1 MARQGQRRPRL
12 VDARLGR
19 ARVTPEAIIGV
30 AGAGAMGAGIAEVAA
45 RAGHTVIVLDS
56 FPAAL
61 ERARETLRKG
71 LDAQVARGR
80 LERAEAGEIA
90 ARISWTGETAA
101 LAPAALIIEAI
112 IEDAAAKKALFA
124 ALERAAPSAVLA
136 SNTSSLS
143 VTALAAGL
151 ARPERFLGLHF
162 FNPAT
167 VMKLVEIVPGLQ
179 TDPAR
184 VGEMQALME
193 RWGKKAVVAKDLP
206 GFIVNRLARPFYGE
220 GWRALEEGASPPE
233 TIDRLYR
240 ELGRFRMGPFELGDL
255 IGHDVNLAAARSVFA
270 AYHGAT
276 RFRPSLAQ
284 AALVDAGRLGRKSG
298 RGVYAYTEERPA
310 PAPTPVPA
318 GDAGALARLIEKGE
332 ATRDGV
338 LFRHA
343 DGRPAS
349 LMAAEAGAPA
359 VAVDYVYDAA
369 ATSLIAFSASDDRAR
384 RAAVEFAS
392 ANGKD
397 GVEIAD
403 RPGGIVLR
411 ALLQLA
417 NAAADGLRDRAASE
431 GDIDLAM
438 RAGVNYPFGPW
449 EWARGFGF
457 HRVVEAL
464 TRIAEETGD
473 GIYRPSEHL
482 RAAARTEAA
491 AGR

>member
-1 MARQGQRRPRL
+1 MARQDQRRARL
-12 VDARLGR
+12 VDAGLGR

-45 RAGHTVIVLDS
+45 RAGHAVIVLDS
-56 FPAAL
+56 VPAAL
-61 ERARETLRKG
+61 DRGRENLVKG

-80 LERAEAGEIA
+80 LEAAEAAKIA
-90 ARISWTGETAA
+90 ARTFWTGETAA

-124 ALERAAPSAVLA
+124 ALERAAPGAILA
-136 SNTSSLS
+136 TNTSSLP
-143 VTALAAGL
+143 VTALASGL
-151 ARPERFLGLHF
+151 ARPGRFLGLHF

-167 VMKLVEIVPGLQ
+167 VMKLVEIVPGLE
-179 TDPAR
+179 TDPAL
-184 VGEMQALME
+184 VGEMQSLME
-193 RWGKKAVVAKDLP
+193 RWGKKVVVAKDLP

-220 GWRALEEGASPPE
+220 GWRALEEGAAAPD

-255 IGHDVNLAAARSVFA
+255 IGHDVNLAAARSVFV

-284 AALVDAGRLGRKSG
+284 AALVDAGRFGRKSG
-298 RGVYAYTEERPA
+298 RGVYSYTEERPA
-310 PAPTPVPA
+310 PGSAPAPA
-318 GDAGALARLIEKGE
+318 GEAGALTRLIEQGE
-332 ATRDGV
+332 AMRGGV

-349 LMAAEAGAPA
+349 LIAAEAGTPA
-359 VAVDYVYDAA
+359 VAVDYIHDPA
-369 ATSLIAFSASDDRAR
+369 ATSLIAYSASDDRAR
-384 RAAVEFAS
+384 RAAAEFAS
-392 ANGKD
+392 ENGKD

-417 NAAADGLRDRAASE
+417 NAAADALRDQAASE

-438 RAGVNYPFGPW
+438 LAGVNYPFGPW
-449 EWARGFGF
+449 EWTRGFGF

-473 GIYRPSEHL
+473 GLYRPSEHL